1 MTVADLVKCK
11 NEHDITKTKTCR
23 RVIRKMYRDVTE
35 RRKMRFSY
43 MAEPVRKAIRGKY
56 HTGHRESVIIL
67 VLLWE
72 TISSSF

>member
-11 NEHDITKTKTCR
+11 NEHDITKTCR
-23 RVIRKMYRDVTE
+23 CVIRKMYRDVGE